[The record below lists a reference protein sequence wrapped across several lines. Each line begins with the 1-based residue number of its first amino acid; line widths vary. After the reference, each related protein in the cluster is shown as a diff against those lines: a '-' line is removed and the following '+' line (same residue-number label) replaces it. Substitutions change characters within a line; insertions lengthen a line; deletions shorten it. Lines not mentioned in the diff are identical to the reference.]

1 MPTTDPAPSD
11 YVVVGG
17 GTAGCVLARR
27 LLDRTDGTVLL
38 LEAGGSPDGID
49 TVASPPRWVE
59 NIGAAHDWGYT
70 YAPTEHVAGRTLF
83 LSRGRVLGGSGS
95 TNALVW
101 ARGHRADYDGW
112 AAAGARGWDHDSVLP
127 HFRAS
132 EDWEDGASAH
142 RGAGGPV
149 RIERPRDLHPVAT
162 ALIEAGVSYGMPYLD
177 DMNVAE
183 PLGAGP
189 INTDAS
195 DGVRTSTYTG
205 HLRPVLG
212 HERLTVVTG
221 ARATRLRIDGG
232 RCTGVEYLRDG
243 RPGTVAATRE
253 VVLAAGAIDSPR
265 LLLLSGVGPAAHLR
279 SVGVE
284 TVLDLPG
291 VGRNLQEHPILGGVC
306 FAARE
311 ALPPPNN
318 NLEGSTAF
326 WRSDP
331 ALEVPDL
338 MYVAVQIP
346 YVSPEIA
353 DRFPVPPNAFVIAPG
368 LMTVRSRGFLEL
380 TGPTPD
386 HALHLQ
392 PNMLAE
398 RADVDALVTG
408 VEIALDLAAQPAF
421 AKLVERRV
429 APGEDTSRAALVDF
443 VRQAAMPYF
452 HPVGTCAMG
461 VHDDAVVDPDLRV
474 RGVDGLRVADASVM
488 PTITSANTNAPTAM
502 IAERAAEL
510 IAAG

>member
-1 MPTTDPAPSD
+1 MTSSDPGTAD

-27 LLDRTDGTVLL
+27 LLERTDGTVLL
-38 LEAGGSPDGID
+38 LEAGGDPDGID
-49 TVASPPRWVE
+49 TVSAPHRWVE

-70 YAPTEHVAGRTLF
+70 YAPTGHVAGRTLF
-83 LSRGRVLGGSGS
+83 LSRGKVLGGSGS

-101 ARGHRADYDGW
+101 VRGHRADYDGW
-112 AAAGARGWDHDSVLP
+112 AAGGARGWDHASVLP
-127 HFRAS
+127 HFRDC
-132 EDWEDGASAH
+132 EDWEDGASEQ

-149 RIERPRDLHPVAT
+149 RVERPRDLHPVAA
-162 ALIEAGVSYGMPYLD
+162 ALVEAGVSYGMPYLD
-177 DMNVAE
+177 DVNVPE
-183 PLGAGP
+183 PCGVGP

-195 DGVRTSTYTG
+195 GGVRTSTWTG
-205 HLRPVLG
+205 HLRPVLD

-221 ARATRLRIDGG
+221 ARATRLVITGG

-243 RPGTVAATRE
+243 APATVSASRE
-253 VVLAAGAIDSPR
+253 VVLAAGAIDSPK
-265 LLLLSGVGPAAHLR
+265 LLLLSGVGPAEHLR
-279 SVGVE
+279 AVGVDP
-284 TVLDLPG
+284 VLDLPG

-318 NLEGSTAF
+318 NLEGTTAF

-331 ALEVPDL
+331 ALAVPDL
-338 MYVAVQIP
+338 QFVAVQIP
-346 YVSPEIA
+346 YVSPEVA
-353 DRFPVPPNAFVIAPG
+353 ARFPVPENAFVIAPG
-368 LMTVRSRGFLEL
+368 LMTVASRGFLEL
-380 TGPTPD
+380 TGPD
-386 HALHLQ
+386 GGLHVQ

-398 RADVDALVTG
+398 QADVDALVSS

-421 AKLVERRV
+421 AKLVERRT
-429 APGEDTSRAALVDF
+429 APGEDTGRAALVDF

-461 VHDDAVVDPDLRV
+461 VHDGAVVDPDLRV
-474 RGVDGLRVADASVM
+474 RGIDGLRVADASVM

-502 IAERAAEL
+502 IAERAAAL
-510 IAAG
+510 LAAG